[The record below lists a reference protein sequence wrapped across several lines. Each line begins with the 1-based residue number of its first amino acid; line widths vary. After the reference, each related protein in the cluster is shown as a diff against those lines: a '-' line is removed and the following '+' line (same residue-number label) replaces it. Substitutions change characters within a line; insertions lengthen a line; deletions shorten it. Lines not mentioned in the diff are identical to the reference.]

1 MQQKVLTRC
10 VCGYVYVS
18 WEWIVIIIL
27 IIKRGKGKISIS
39 LKVTRFYFVKQ
50 QTTQINNKINW
61 TLICQNVTSVIVCV
75 CVCECE
81 YLFWFFF
88 FFKSHAK
95 EISWSIN
102 FNCVFHVK
110 GIFRCICDQF
120 SSIYIPFFFFGSKIM
135 FLMEDV

>member
-1 MQQKVLTRC
+1 MCNKKFSRGVFVVMCMCLE
-10 VCGYVYVS
+10 S
-18 WEWIVIIIL
+18 EL
-27 IIKRGKGKISIS
+27 LLLSSSSKRGKGKISIS

-75 CVCECE
+75 CVCVNVNIC
-81 YLFWFFF
+81 FDFF

-110 GIFRCICDQF
+110 GIFRCICAQF
-120 SSIYIPFFFFGSKIM
+120 SSIYIPFFFLAVKLCF
-135 FLMEDV
+135 